1 LSGAGPK
8 KRVPVIHIGL
18 PKTATKTLQWRLF
31 AGHSEIYYLGRFD
44 GPVFKGKY
52 LEFDACRDQSV
63 QSIMKQVA
71 YDNIYNPDIPLCRRT
86 LSEVLAPALERNLLP
101 VWSWES
107 YSTDILDKRRVRAKN
122 LKEVFGEAR
131 IIMTL
136 RNPVALLESTYFQIL
151 KRDNVGACGHWG
163 MPPYYVSIDD
173 WLDTEFDGEVLPHLQ
188 YAETLQAYAEQFGIN
203 NVSVFLFEDLLA
215 DKHVF
220 SNSVC
225 AAMGIDP
232 DEGRQL
238 MEAKTDNERWTESQ
252 LEALQ
257 QVKGSFFKSLRFRYS
272 HKHIRRQIL
281 DMDKKSGIHTDEPKA
296 KAPISKEWQKKI
308 YETTKEGN
316 RWIEEVFNL
325 PLGRHGYF
333 GVDLS

>member
-1 LSGAGPK
+1 MSSTGSQ

-44 GPVFKGKY
+44 GPVFNGQY
-52 LEFDACRDQSV
+52 IEFDACRDRSV

-71 YDNIYNPDIPLCRRT
+71 YDNIDNPDFPRCRKT
-86 LSEVLAPALERNLLP
+86 LSEVLAPAHERNLLP

-107 YSTDILDKRRVRAKN
+107 YSTDILDKRRVRARN

-136 RNPVALLESTYFQIL
+136 RNPVTLLESTYFQIL
-151 KRDNVGACGHWG
+151 KRDNVGARGHWG

-173 WLDTEFDGEVLPHLQ
+173 WLETEFNREVLPHLQ
-188 YAETLQAYAEQFGIN
+188 YAETLQAYIEQFGID
-203 NVSVFLFEDLLA
+203 NVSVFLFEELLA
-215 DKHVF
+215 DKRAF

-232 DEGRQL
+232 DEGCQL
-238 MEAKTDNERWTESQ
+238 MEANTDNERWTASQ
-252 LEALQ
+252 LEALK
-257 QVKGSFFKSLRFRYS
+257 QVKGSFFKSLRFRYT

-281 DMDKKSGIHTDEPKA
+281 DMGKKSGTHIEEPKA
-296 KAPISKEWQKKI
+296 RAPISAGWQRRI
-308 YETTKEGN
+308 YEFVEQGN
-316 RWIEEVFNL
+316 RWIEENFDL
-325 PLGRHGYF
+325 PLDKHGYF
-333 GVDLS
+333 GNKD